1 MAELKRKLNQVV
13 GHKRHQESDDD
24 ESFVSVYGDYTYVGK
39 QSKAEADPVADNV
52 TTNTP
57 CIDVVSPSNLQATD
71 DDDFSS
77 VTASEYS
84 SAFTKQKGSD
94 ITTSTVATELD
105 NMSSKSK
112 QSTLGTT
119 INIGLF
125 NQNIPFCNLN

>member
-1 MAELKRKLNQVV
+1 MAELKRKFNQCV
-13 GHKRHQESDDD
+13 GRKRTHRESNDDD
-24 ESFVSVYGDYTYVGK
+24 SFVSAYGDYSYVGK
-39 QSKAEADPVADNV
+39 RSKAEADPVADNV

-84 SAFTKQKGSD
+84 SAFTEKKGSV

-119 INIGLF
+119 INIGSF
-125 NQNIPFCNLN
+125 NQNIPFLN